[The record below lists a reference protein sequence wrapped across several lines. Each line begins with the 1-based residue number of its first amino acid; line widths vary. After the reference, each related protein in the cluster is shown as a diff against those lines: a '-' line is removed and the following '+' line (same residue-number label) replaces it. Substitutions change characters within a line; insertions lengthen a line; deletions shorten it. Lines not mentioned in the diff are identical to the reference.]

1 MDLNTFIY
9 NVVHIIIVY
18 FSPSIVFKMKNSIQL
33 LFLAFMSLAQAQ
45 TNTFPLLI
53 GTYTSSCD
61 SKGIYVYDFDANTG
75 ELMFKNA
82 TEKVQKVIV
91 NRQKAAAIKLL
102 LDIKKEYHI
111 SDVKET
117 EKN

>member
-1 MDLNTFIY
+1 MTNDK
-9 NVVHIIIVY
+9 NVLAEFANRLSHI
-18 FSPSIVFKMKNSIQL
+18 
-33 LFLAFMSLAQAQ
+33 
-45 TNTFPLLI
+45 
-53 GTYTSSCD
+53 
-61 SKGIYVYDFDANTG
+61 
-75 ELMFKNA
+75 KNA